1 MRPSHRRYQA
11 ESDAWSIRAFLRE
24 AFAANDRRQRS
35 WHVARFDY
43 ARWHVCR
50 NVAEVPLEDI
60 AWLWEADGRLV
71 GLAMPD
77 GGPGEVHMSL
87 APHVRSSALE
97 ASVLDVAEAEL
108 AASTTAGGRRLVV
121 WAHADDAL
129 RGDLLRARGYGRNG
143 VAERQWR
150 LHLTAPVSAAVPAP
164 GFGVRALG
172 DGLDL
177 LERCYASGLAF
188 HDGDVRV
195 ASDNRADPTW
205 YRNIQRAPLYR
216 RDLDLVAVAQDG
228 AVAGFVTAWFDDVTR
243 SAYLEPVGVV
253 PTHRQRGLGR
263 ALLTEALARV
273 QRLGATLALVGGYDE
288 RANALYGSVMT
299 DGADVSEAWLRTW

>member
-1 MRPSHRRYQA
+1 MPTHRRYQG
-11 ESDAWSIRAFLRE
+11 EPDAWRIRAFLRE
-24 AFAANDRRQRS
+24 AFAANDRRQHS

-43 ARWHVCR
+43 ANWHVCR
-50 NVAEVPLEDI
+50 NVAEVQLEDI

-77 GGPGEVHMSL
+77 GGPGEAHLSL
-87 APHVRSSALE
+87 APQLRSADLE

-108 AASTTAGGRRLVV
+108 AATTTAGGRRLVV
-121 WAHADDAL
+121 WAQTDDAL
-129 RGDLLRARGYGRNG
+129 RGDLLRARGYRRSG

-150 LHLTAPVSAAVPAP
+150 RHLTSPVSVVAPAP
-164 GFGVRALG
+164 GYGVRALG
-172 DGLDL
+172 DGLEL

-188 HDGDVRV
+188 HDGDERV
-195 ASDNRADPTW
+195 ALDNRADPSW

-216 RDLDLVAVAQDG
+216 RDLDLVAVAPDG

-243 SAYLEPVGVV
+243 SAVLEPVGVV
-253 PTHRQRGLGR
+253 PRHRRHGLGR
-263 ALLTEALARV
+263 ALLTEALARL

-288 RANALYGSVMT
+288 RANVLYGSVMP